1 MKPLIFL
8 WGMPGSGKSTLGKQL
23 AKKIAYDFCDL
34 DELIEKESG
43 KTIASLF
50 AFESESLFRSMEK
63 NQLEKLLT
71 LNKLVIACGGGT
83 PLHHN
88 MDRLMLDAG
97 TVIYL
102 SAGIGMLCAR
112 LKNSKQIRPLLEDT
126 KHGESLSEK
135 LEKLFTER
143 KTTYEQAHVHFDVND
158 SVQRVSDLVTLLQ
171 KDSHDNT

>member
-34 DELIEKESG
+34 DDFIEKESG
-43 KTIASLF
+43 ETIAKIF
-50 AFESESLFRSMEK
+50 ATGGESHFRSLEK
-63 NQLEKLLT
+63 TLLEKLLDKKR
-71 LNKLVIACGGGT
+71 LIIACGGGT

-102 SAGIGMLCAR
+102 SVDAGMLCAR
-112 LKNSKQIRPLLEDT
+112 LKNSKQVRPLLEST
-126 KHGESLSEK
+126 KEGESLLEK
-135 LEKLFTER
+135 IEKLFDQR
-143 KTTYEQAHVHFDVND
+143 KPIYEQAHLHFDLND

-171 KDSHDNT
+171 KNSYDNT